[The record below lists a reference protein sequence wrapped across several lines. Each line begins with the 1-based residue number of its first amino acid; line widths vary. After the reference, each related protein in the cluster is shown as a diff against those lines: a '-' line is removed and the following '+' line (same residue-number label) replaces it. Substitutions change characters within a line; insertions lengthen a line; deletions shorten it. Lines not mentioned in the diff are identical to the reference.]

1 MLSVTQKTALY
12 NYSVGGTVKTK
23 TSNVTPLL
31 VMKMAD
37 AHPNGGDLVHDFRV
51 WRPTDC
57 HFDELKEGAV
67 VTVFNVCCT

>member
-23 TSNVTPLL
+23 TSNVIPLL

-37 AHPNGGDLVHDFRV
+37 AHPNGGDVHDFRV